1 MKNILVAIFAI
12 FFCTN
17 ILNADTHST
26 FRDRDVRLCR
36 SISFTFEGMDAE
48 ILENCLY
55 ETQTILS
62 IHPCAEGESTFTC
75 LFTSCE
81 IEGTVEN
88 YTKEQAQCLV
98 KHLWVE
104 EDAQLREAA
113 AALTL
118 KIIAEKSK

>member
-62 IHPCAEGESTFTC
+62 IHPCAEGESVFTC
-75 LFTSCE
+75 LFTACG
-81 IEGTVEN
+81 IEGAVEA
-88 YTKEQAQCLV
+88 YTKEQLQCLS
-98 KHLWVE
+98 KHLWV

-113 AALTL
+113 AALTQ
-118 KIIAEKSK
+118 KIIEEKSK